1 MQRKQKYESDF
12 LMTSQ
17 GENYLVI
24 NDEECYS
31 VVHDH
36 DMSWV
41 VDTCASFHIT
51 QVFHVIYLQHYWP
64 CDKKQ
69 CSIGNW

>member
-1 MQRKQKYESDF
+1 MQRKQKCESAF

-31 VVHDH
+31 VVHD
-36 DMSWV
+36 DTMSWV
-41 VDTCASFHIT
+41 VETGASFRIT
-51 QVFHVIYLQHYWP
+51 QVFHIIYQHHYWP
-64 CDKKQ
+64 CDEKQ
-69 CSIGNW
+69 CSIDNW